1 MFNLK
6 HFKLVKKLRNVQP
19 NINWLNFSDSRQ
31 TSDRDKF
38 LNSLIDENKF
48 VAEDMKIR
56 AMVEDMIKKEFPERL
71 QNKESYEY
79 LVDSVVNKLKQQQMG
94 DISEIEE

>member
-19 NINWLNFSDSRQ
+19 NINWLNFSESRQ
-31 TSDRDKF
+31 TSERDKF

-79 LVDSVVNKLKQQQMG
+79 LVDSVVNKLKQQQIG
-94 DISEIEE
+94 DISELEE